1 MLLLT
6 AKTELDKL
14 TNWGG
19 AQLDAVLYIIMFV
32 LLIYFAFKRAW
43 IMLFTTI
50 LALAFIAVFVSD
62 PTMLIKLAEW
72 LAQKLKSK

>member
-62 PTMLIKLAEW
+62 PIMLIKLAEW